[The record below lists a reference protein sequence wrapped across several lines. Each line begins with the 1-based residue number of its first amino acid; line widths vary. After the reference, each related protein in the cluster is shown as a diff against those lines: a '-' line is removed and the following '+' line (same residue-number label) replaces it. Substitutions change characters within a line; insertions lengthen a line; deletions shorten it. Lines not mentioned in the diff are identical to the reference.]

1 MAKRISPLQQLY
13 FAWDLTHKKSVS
25 DDSRFAGILSEA
37 KVDLNPHQVE
47 AALFAFKSPLSKGAI
62 LADEVGLGKTIEAG
76 IILSEMWAEHKRN
89 ILIIVPASLRNQWN
103 IELMEKFFLPSTI
116 LLSDNYSAY
125 KSAGVNPLGA
135 GQDIIVC

>member
-1 MAKRISPLQQLY
+1 MAKSISSLQQLY

-25 DDSRFAGILSEA
+25 DNTRFTGILSEA

-116 LLSDNYSAY
+116 LLYENDSA
-125 KSAGVNPLGA
+125 
-135 GQDIIVC
+135 